1 MNLNFVLQSLLNGLL
16 IGGVYSLIAIGLT
29 LIFGVMKVINFAHGA
44 VMMLGMYCTYWLF
57 VFLKVNPY
65 LSILLVIPILFI
77 IGAAFQKF
85 LINPIIKAPG
95 HNQLFLTLGVS
106 LFLQNM
112 AVFLWSPDYR
122 VLKTHY
128 ANITYYIGD
137 ISISL
142 SHLLAFGLAVLFA
155 SILYVILTRT
165 DLGRAIRAAS
175 EEPQGAMLM
184 GINIKRIYWISFG
197 IGSAC
202 AGVSGAAITTFFP
215 IYPYV
220 GDIFVL
226 TAYVVV
232 VLGGLGSVLGAF
244 VGGLI
249 IGVADSIGAMFL
261 PGAMKSILSFII
273 FILILLF
280 KPTGLFGR

>member
-142 SHLLAFGLAVLFA
+142 GHLLAFGLAVLFA
-155 SILYVILTRT
+155 AILYVILTRT

-184 GINIKRIYWISFG
+184 GINIKQIYWISFG